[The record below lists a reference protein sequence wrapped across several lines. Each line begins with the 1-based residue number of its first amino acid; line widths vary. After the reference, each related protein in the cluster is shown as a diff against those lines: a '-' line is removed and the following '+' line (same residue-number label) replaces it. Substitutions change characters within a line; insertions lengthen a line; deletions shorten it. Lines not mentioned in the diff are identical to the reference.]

1 MSLRQRGPNT
11 WQIKVYTGVDAS
23 GRENKPATATFH
35 GTKSEARKEELRMK
49 ARVGAMPR
57 GAASQSI
64 TLGEMFER
72 WIAVYV
78 EPSAIP
84 PSVASYRRLFKHVFS
99 ERLGSVKL
107 QELTPE
113 HIQRALNDAA
123 AAGYSRASLVK
134 ARYLVSGPLRR
145 ARLSGLVTTNAAED
159 TKVPKAPAMKHVR
172 SLTPEELRRFVDAAM
187 RLQIYGPVLATA
199 ALTGMRRAELLCLT
213 WDNVD
218 FENGIIKVREGGFA
232 PGTTKSAA
240 GQRDVEMS
248 ATLHL
253 MLAEMHGWDLS
264 RRAFTP
270 TWNPGRYVFP
280 NSHGGKLN
288 QMTSFAKP
296 IKKAMQAA
304 GVDLPGFRLHDLR
317 HSHGSLLNSAGIS
330 IADVAARLGHSPET
344 AVRIYLH
351 SDGAR
356 CSRMKKCLDELTDG
370 TSPDE
375 GEKLV

>member
-1 MSLRQRGPNT
+1 MSIRERGPGA
-11 WQIKVYTGVDAS
+11 WQIRAYAGTTPS
-23 GRENKPATATFH
+23 GRARYVYRTFH
-35 GTKSEARKEELRMK
+35 GTKSEARKEELKLK
-49 ARVGAMPR
+49 ATAGALPSPSSNR
-57 GAASQSI
+57 AV
-64 TLGEMFER
+64 TLDDMFER

-84 PSVASYRRLFKHVFS
+84 PSVASYRRLYKHVFS
-99 ERLGSVKL
+99 EQLGGVKL
-107 QELTPE
+107 KDLTPE

-145 ARLSGLVTTNAAED
+145 ARLSGLVSTNAAED

-187 RLQIYGPVLATA
+187 RLPIYGPVLATA

-218 FENGIIKVREGGFA
+218 FENGIIKVREGGYA

-248 ATLHL
+248 AALHL

-270 TWNPGRYVFP
+270 AWNPGRYAFP

-296 IKKAMQAA
+296 IEKVMKAA
-304 GVDLPGFRLHDLR
+304 GIDLPGFRLHDLR

-356 CSRMKKCLDELTDG
+356 CSKMKKCLDELTDG
-370 TSPDE
+370 TASDE